1 MTIDA
6 AGEINLDADSGGTV
20 RLMDASVNYG
30 TLYSSS
36 SDFVILSQAQDKDI
50 ILQGNDGGSTIN
62 ALTLDMSDAGTA
74 TFNHDIKLG
83 PSGGDVF
90 LYYNGAKWLSTP
102 SNAKYLSLGD
112 SGSNPWEGNTG
123 TRLMFGSADTSAIDG
138 YYIGT
143 NLENYGGNGNYNKL
157 DIDYGTGIRL
167 KANRTYG
174 GTRFYDSTNDALLLS
189 VGAGNTDVEVAN
201 NLIIPSNLQHAGDDD
216 TMLQFSDA
224 NTIRLVAGNT
234 ETFKTTASAITM
246 SVPATINSGVTIDEI
261 TIDGDTI
268 TATDDFIID
277 AAADI
282 KLDANGGYINFFDN
296 GTAILSFANSSTDAV
311 IWSRASDRDMI
322 FKGNDGG
329 STITALTLDMS
340 EAGAA
345 TFNAGITVGGDVNST
360 SDINLKENV
369 QTVENAY
376 DKVSNLRGVNFNW
389 KDSGKY
395 SMGVIAQEVEEI
407 IPEVVLTNEEGTKSV
422 NYQAMVGVLIE
433 AVKTLQA
440 KVEDLENGS
449 KD

>member
-1 MTIDA
+1 
-6 AGEINLDADSGGTV
+6 
-20 RLMDASVNYG
+20 
-30 TLYSSS
+30 
-36 SDFVILSQAQDKDI
+36 
-50 ILQGNDGGSTIN
+50 
-62 ALTLDMSDAGTA
+62 
-74 TFNHDIKLG
+74 
-83 PSGGDVF
+83 
-90 LYYNGAKWLSTP
+90 
-102 SNAKYLSLGD
+102 
-112 SGSNPWEGNTG
+112 
-123 TRLMFGSADTSAIDG
+123 
-138 YYIGT
+138 
-143 NLENYGGNGNYNKL
+143 
-157 DIDYGTGIRL
+157 
-167 KANRTYG
+167 
-174 GTRFYDSTNDALLLS
+174 
-189 VGAGNTDVEVAN
+189 
-201 NLIIPSNLQHAGDDD
+201 
-216 TMLQFSDA
+216 
-224 NTIRLVAGNT
+224 
-234 ETFKTTASAITM
+234 
-246 SVPATINSGVTIDEI
+246 
-261 TIDGDTI
+261 
-268 TATDDFIID
+268 
-277 AAADI
+277 
-282 KLDANGGYINFFDN
+282 
-296 GTAILSFANSSTDAV
+296 
-311 IWSRASDRDMI
+311 MI